1 MLNTIAICLII
12 GISDGD
18 TMKALCNNEQITIR
32 LAEIDAPEKRQAYNQ
47 ESKQSL
53 SDLCFNEKATV
64 TAQKQDRY
72 RRLIAHV
79 NCGGK
84 DASSEQVN
92 RGMAWVFDRYVS
104 DHSLNSVQDTARS
117 DRRGLWN
124 DSAPVPPWE
133 WRKERHKNWKLTFLE
148 RPAIG

>member
-1 MLNTIAICLII
+1 MLSATLVCLIV

-18 TMKALCNNEQITIR
+18 TMKALCSNEQITIR

-53 SDLCFNEKATV
+53 SNVCFDKNAIIK
-64 TAQKQDRY
+64 AQKQDRY
-72 RRLIAHV
+72 RRLIAYV
-79 NCGGK
+79 YCYGK
-84 DASSEQVN
+84 DASAEQVN

-104 DHSLNSVQDTARS
+104 DHSLYSVQDTARS

-133 WRKERHKNWKLTFLE
+133 WRKARRKN
-148 RPAIG
+148 

>member
-1 MLNTIAICLII
+1 MLSATLVCLIVR
-12 GISDGD
+12 ISHGD

-53 SDLCFNEKATV
+53 SNVCFDKNAIIK
-64 TAQKQDRY
+64 AQKQDRY
-72 RRLIAHV
+72 RRLIAYV
-79 NCGGK
+79 YCYGK
-84 DASSEQVN
+84 DASAEQVN

-104 DHSLNSVQDTARS
+104 DHSLYSVQDTARS

-133 WRKERHKNWKLTFLE
+133 WRKARRKN
-148 RPAIG
+148 

>member
-1 MLNTIAICLII
+1 MLSATLVCLIV

-18 TMKALCNNEQITIR
+18 TMKALCSNEQITIR

-53 SDLCFNEKATV
+53 SNVCFDKNAIIK
-64 TAQKQDRY
+64 AQKQDRY
-72 RRLIAHV
+72 RRLIAYV
-79 NCGGK
+79 YCYGK
-84 DASSEQVN
+84 DASAEQVN

-133 WRKERHKNWKLTFLE
+133 WRKARRKN
-148 RPAIG
+148 

>member
-1 MLNTIAICLII
+1 MLSATLVCLIV

-18 TMKALCNNEQITIR
+18 TMKALCSNEQITIR

-53 SDLCFNEKATV
+53 SNVCFDKNAIIK
-64 TAQKQDRY
+64 AQKQDRY
-72 RRLIAHV
+72 RRLIAYV
-79 NCGGK
+79 YCYGK
-84 DASSEQVN
+84 DASAEQVN

-133 WRKERHKNWKLTFLE
+133 WRKARHK
-148 RPAIG
+148 I